1 MIKLKTKEEIAIL
14 REGGKILADILVA
27 VAAAV
32 APGVSTLDLEEKA
45 VKLIKKAGGQ
55 PSFKGYKSRQ
65 DSAYFPAALCT
76 SINEEVVHA
85 PATPARYLKN
95 GDVLCLDLGMR
106 YQKLYTDTAITV
118 GVGETDEHKQ
128 KLISVTRECLNL
140 AIQQAKP
147 GNKLLNIAR
156 AVQINAEANGFG
168 VVRELVGHGVGYEV
182 HEEPQVPN
190 FYDGQDEELELVLS
204 PGLVIAIEPMLTVG
218 DWHVKTGKD
227 GFAIL
232 TKDKSLAAHF
242 EHTIAI
248 TEEGN
253 IVITASE

>member
-14 REGGKILADILVA
+14 REGGKILADILA
-27 VAAAV
+27 GLAAAV
-32 APGVSTLDLEEKA
+32 VPGTSTLELEEKA
-45 VKLIKKAGGQ
+45 VKLITKAGGQ
-55 PSFKGYKSRQ
+55 PSFKGYKSRG

-95 GDVLCLDLGMR
+95 GDLLCLDIGMR
-106 YQKLYTDTAITV
+106 YQKLYTDMAVTV
-118 GVGETDEHKQ
+118 GVGEIDEHKQ
-128 KLISVTRECLNL
+128 KLIAVTRECLNL

-168 VVRELVGHGVGYEV
+168 VVRELVGHGVGYKV
-182 HEEPQVPN
+182 HEDPQVPN
-190 FYDGQDEELELVLS
+190 FYDGKDEELDIILQ
-204 PGLVIAIEPMLTVG
+204 PGLVIAIEPMLTAG
-218 DWHVKTGKD
+218 DWHVRTGKD
-227 GFAIL
+227 GFTIS

-242 EHTIAI
+242 EHTIAV

-253 IVITASE
+253 IVITAAD